1 MVDVRMPGM
10 DGPAALDALRGVRPD
25 LPCLFLTGGSGYTGA
40 DLAGRGAGV
49 ATKPV
54 SLAALGAALAAA
66 TGAAV
71 SG

>member
-10 DGPAALDALRGVRPD
+10 DGPATLDALRGVRPD

-54 SLAALGAALAAA
+54 SLAALGDALTAA
-66 TGAAV
+66 TSAGV